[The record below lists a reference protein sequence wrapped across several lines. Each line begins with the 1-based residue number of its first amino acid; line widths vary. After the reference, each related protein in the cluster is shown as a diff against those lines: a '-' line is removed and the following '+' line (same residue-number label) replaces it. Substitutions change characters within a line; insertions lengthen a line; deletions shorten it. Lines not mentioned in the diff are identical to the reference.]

1 MKLNHNFVLMKIF
14 LLSAYSLLN
23 FVATP
28 LYILV
33 LPINKLL
40 QKNTNK
46 TDFVNYFST
55 LVDDVWFT
63 LYFCVVADF
72 TVLYTMQGQFTQ
84 WLYMCRF
91 ICHFI
96 GYSGI
101 HVQGNEGWGRGD

>member
-55 LVDDVWFT
+55 LLDDVWFT

-72 TVLYTMQGQFTQ
+72 TVLYNNARSIYTMA
-84 WLYMCRF
+84 L
-91 ICHFI
+91 
-96 GYSGI
+96 
-101 HVQGNEGWGRGD
+101 HVQIYLPFYCLLRYPHSGK